1 MPVLPNFIYRLNI
14 ISVKI
19 PESYLIDKS
28 WQTDSKVYT
37 EKQKILH
44 NQHKYR
50 RTKLKDSRYLI
61 TKFTIRL

>member
-19 PESYLIDKS
+19 PESYLVDKS

-44 NQHKYR
+44 NQHNIEEQSWK
-50 RTKLKDSRYLI
+50 THVTQLPNL
-61 TKFTIRL
+61 L

>member
-19 PESYLIDKS
+19 PERYLVDKS

-44 NQHKYR
+44 NQHNIEEQ
-50 RTKLKDSRYLI
+50 S
-61 TKFTIRL
+61 